1 MSLCRVASYV
11 VGSGCLLWP
20 VRSLSKTLLA
30 FVLLHFVLQG
40 QTCLL
45 LHVTLDFLF
54 LHSSPLWWKGHR
66 ILVLVLESLVGLH
79 KTIQLQHLW
88 DQCLGQRLGL
98 LWYWMVALEMN
109 RDILSFFHFGLFCG
123 LWGRSTSYKV
133 LLPTVVGVSV
143 ITSILVP
150 WLLRCWS
157 SLFPSP
163 VWPPPIYLD
172 SWTWHSRF
180 LCNIGFYIIRIYF
193 HHQTHPKLGVT
204 STLAQPFDCFWSY
217 FSALLQ

>member
-109 RDILSFFHFGLFCG
+109 RDILSFFHFGLFCW
-123 LWGRSTSYKV
+123 LWGNSISSKGFLT
-133 LLPTVVGVSV
+133 TVVDTMV
-143 ITSILVP
+143 IWVTFTH
-150 WLLRCWS
+150 S
-157 SLFPSP
+157 SPS
-163 VWPPPIYLD
+163 
-172 SWTWHSRF
+172 
-180 LCNIGFYIIRIYF
+180 
-193 HHQTHPKLGVT
+193 
-204 STLAQPFDCFWSY
+204 
-217 FSALLQ
+217 